1 MILYHHLPLFFQF
14 IKLLLTFF
22 LFPAAMS
29 HNDIYRTLLVQDFL
43 LPTVGNKPKPQADIN
58 YRPSFLEFLL

>member
-43 LPTVGNKPKPQADIN
+43 LPVGSFKPHPVTAN
-58 YRPSFLEFLL
+58 HYRPSFLEFLL